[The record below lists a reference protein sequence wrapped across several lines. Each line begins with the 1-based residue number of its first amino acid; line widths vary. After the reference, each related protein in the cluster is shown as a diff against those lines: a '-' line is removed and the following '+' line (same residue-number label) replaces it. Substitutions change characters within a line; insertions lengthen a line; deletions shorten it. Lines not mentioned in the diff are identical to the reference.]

1 MNAIFAKQLG
11 CLFFLLLIKLYT
23 VVRTLFAFQ
32 TDDNFVLKII
42 KIIVNLLRQIGLEGH
57 YDFNFVQIYV
67 RLLPPVLDV
76 ICNDYAY
83 LYLYT
88 LFIFIM

>member
-11 CLFFLLLIKLYT
+11 CLFFLLLFKLYT

-67 RLLPPVLDV
+67 RLLPLFWMLFAMITH
-76 ICNDYAY
+76 ICICTHY
-83 LYLYT
+83 LSS
-88 LFIFIM
+88 